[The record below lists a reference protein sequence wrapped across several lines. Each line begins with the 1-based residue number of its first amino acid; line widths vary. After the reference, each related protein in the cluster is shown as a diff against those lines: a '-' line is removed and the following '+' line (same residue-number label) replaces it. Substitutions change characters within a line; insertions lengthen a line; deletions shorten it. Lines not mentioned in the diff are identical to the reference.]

1 MTLEELMP
9 QIDGDHA
16 ASYYIADVLREAIYR
31 GILQEGE
38 QLRQSHLAAQ
48 MGVSPIPLREALKQ
62 LESEGL
68 VEFRG
73 HRGAVVTGLSLEE
86 AREIYDMLIWLET
99 GMLRVA
105 FDYISKT
112 LIAKEE
118 QLLDQME
125 QEEDGVKWRD
135 MNVQFHS
142 ALYEPGDRPMTL
154 GIIDKL
160 RCQVDRYIRLHLMSM
175 RQESQLQHRQ
185 ILEAVKAQDLEAAV
199 AALSNHLENTS
210 KDLQAY
216 MRDREG
222 RRNRRSTGP

>member
-9 QIDGDHA
+9 QIDGDNV

-31 GILQEGE
+31 GILKEKE
-38 QLRQSHLAAQ
+38 QLRQSHLAAR

-73 HRGAVVTGLSLEE
+73 HRGAMVAGLSLEE

-99 GMLRVA
+99 GILRVS
-105 FDYISKT
+105 FDYISNS

-118 QLLDQME
+118 KLLTQME
-125 QEEDGVKWRD
+125 QEEDPVKWRD

-142 ALYEPGDRPMTL
+142 ALYEPGDRPITL
-154 GIIDKL
+154 EVISKL
-160 RCQVDRYIRLHLMSM
+160 RCQVDRYIRRHLMTM
-175 RQESQLQHRQ
+175 REESQLQHRQ
-185 ILEAVKAQDLEAAV
+185 ILAAVKNRDLEGAV
-199 AALSNHLENTS
+199 AALTNHLENTS

-216 MRDREG
+216 MRERS
-222 RRNRRSTGP
+222 RNRGNS